1 MVCSLARQFSTMEP
15 KYEINFN
22 YEAFAIGAA
31 NCFGQGCSLAMTQT
45 IISHFNRA
53 YLTLRH
59 SGFIEQVV
67 LHQGCSVTDLDRPPV
82 AQC

>member
-45 IISHFNRA
+45 IISHFNYRA
-53 YLTLRH
+53 YVMTLRH
-59 SGFIEQVV
+59 NELIET
-67 LHQGCSVTDLDRPPV
+67 GNTAPGM
-82 AQC
+82 QCY